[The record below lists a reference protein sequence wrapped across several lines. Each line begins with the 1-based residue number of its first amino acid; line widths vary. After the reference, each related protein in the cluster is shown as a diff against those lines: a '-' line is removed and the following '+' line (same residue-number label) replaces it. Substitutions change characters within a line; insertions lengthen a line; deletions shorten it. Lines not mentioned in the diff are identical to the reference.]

1 MASSTKCYKY
11 ALASAWLR
19 GALGAELLFHA
30 FFFFNL
36 QFQEERLFAC
46 ANNLVPMQTVIDE
59 TIEYTKQRVA
69 FGKPLL
75 NNQVI
80 HFRFA
85 ELETEVWRYVL

>member
-1 MASSTKCYKY
+1 
-11 ALASAWLR
+11 
-19 GALGAELLFHA
+19 
-30 FFFFNL
+30 
-36 QFQEERLFAC
+36 
-46 ANNLVPMQTVIDE
+46 MQTVIDE